1 MNILRAQFLF
11 SCRNF
16 INGTF
21 YYDNYDINEKVELQ
35 KITVSGI
42 PYYDSVSLENLLY
55 STSIQMFSI

>member
-1 MNILRAQFLF
+1 MNILRVQFLF

-16 INGTF
+16 KNGTF
-21 YYDNYDINEKVELQ
+21 YYDNYDTNEKVELQ